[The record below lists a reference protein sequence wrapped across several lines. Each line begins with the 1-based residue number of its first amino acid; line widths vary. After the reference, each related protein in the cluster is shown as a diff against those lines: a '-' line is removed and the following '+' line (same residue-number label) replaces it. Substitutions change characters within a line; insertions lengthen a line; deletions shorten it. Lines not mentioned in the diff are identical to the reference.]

1 MTSQNFSCSKPI
13 KTSYGDNKC
22 KSVHK
27 LQTKILNQKFKKQ
40 NTVELIMLPLCS
52 CNLEFQ
58 TKRLNVFEREEH
70 LLQNG
75 LLHFVFRFSQL
86 SEITLE
92 S

>member
-40 NTVELIMLPLCS
+40 KTVEVIMLPPCS
-52 CNLEFQ
+52 RNLEFHTQ
-58 TKRLNVFEREEH
+58 RLNYVANLFSEANR
-70 LLQNG
+70 LLDSPS
-75 LLHFVFRFSQL
+75 LHG
-86 SEITLE
+86 
-92 S
+92 